1 MFCIPSWN
9 VHFFQKNS
17 HHSTFALDIYV
28 KVKKINTEQQYYVTL
43 RFNRW
48 FVKMDENVGALKWM
62 KITRDKHKPGNIL
75 NSRVWFHKKTITKW
89 HEIYC
94 NKEKIRFVSR
104 LRFYR
109 YIMVMRMLISLKKR
123 YSSYLSAQ
131 PQMANA
137 KNAYVPSSPVK
148 SEYHCSKSLKCVNGT
163 HTLVRYEKLWK
174 SHAQC
179 TSTCTLIWREYS
191 LNNLSQWARKTKC
204 AKNIFSPK

>member
-1 MFCIPSWN
+1 MLFQIRLCLVYVFMIIFILNWQCFARYVILDYVLYS
-9 VHFFQKNS
+9 FLKCSLFQKNR
-17 HHSTFALDIYV
+17 HHSTFALDIHV
-28 KVKKINTEQQYYVTL
+28 KVKKINTKQQYYVTL

-48 FVKMDENVGALKWM
+48 FVKMDCFWWVGALKWM

-94 NKEKIRFVSR
+94 NKGKIRFVSCLR
-104 LRFYR
+104 LYR
-109 YIMVMRMLISLKKR
+109 YIMVMRMLILLKKR

-174 SHAQC
+174 SHA
-179 TSTCTLIWREYS
+179 
-191 LNNLSQWARKTKC
+191 
-204 AKNIFSPK
+204 